1 MLTGVHFLLTYQCNF
16 ECDHCFL
23 YCSPDADGVFTIGKV
38 ESALQQMKEM
48 DSMKG
53 AYFEGGEPFLYYP
66 RMVESLRK
74 AKQLGFSAGVVT
86 NGYWA
91 VSEQD
96 AELWLKPLAGIGI
109 DDLSVS
115 DDTIHYPDGENNHAK
130 RAVKIAKKLNIPCGS
145 ICIEEPKVIHDDKKW
160 HGEPVVGGDVLFK
173 GRSVDKMMDN
183 LPRRTYSVFDECP
196 HEDFKKPGRVHLDP
210 FGNAQICQGISIG
223 NIWQKPLKDIMAD
236 YDPKSHPVIGPI
248 LKGGPAELARKFNF
262 DITPGFVDHC
272 HLCFEIRR
280 GLLDSFPD
288 CLTPK
293 QVYGVE
299 KKD

>member
-1 MLTGVHFLLTYQCNF
+1 MLTGVHFLLTYQCTF

-23 YCSPDADGVFTIGKV
+23 YCSPDAAGVFTIGEV

-48 DSMKG
+48 GSMKT

-66 RMVESLRK
+66 LMVESLRQ
-74 AKQLGFSAGVVT
+74 AKKLGFSAGVVT

-91 VSEQD
+91 VSEED
-96 AELWLKPLAGIGI
+96 AELWLKPLAEIGI

-115 DDTIHYPDGENNHAK
+115 DDPIHYPDGEDNNAK

-160 HGEPVVGGDVLFK
+160 RGEPVVGGDVLFK

-196 HEDFKKPGRVHLDP
+196 HEDFEKPGRIHLDP
-210 FGNAQICQGISIG
+210 FGNVQICQGISIG
-223 NIWQKPLKDIMAD
+223 NIWRKPLKEIMAD
-236 YDPKSHPVIGPI
+236 YDPKGHPVIGPI

-288 CLTPK
+288 CLAPK

-299 KKD
+299 N

>member
-1 MLTGVHFLLTYQCNF
+1 MLTGVHFLLTYQCTF

-66 RMVESLRK
+66 LMVESLRQ
-74 AKQLGFSAGVVT
+74 AKKLGFSAGVVT

-91 VSEQD
+91 VSEED
-96 AELWLKPLAGIGI
+96 AELWLKPLAEIGI

-115 DDTIHYPDGENNHAK
+115 DDPIHYPDGEDNNAK
-130 RAVKIAKKLNIPCGS
+130 RAVKIAEKLNIPCGS

-160 HGEPVVGGDVLFK
+160 RGEPVVGGDVLFK

-196 HEDFKKPGRVHLDP
+196 HEDFEKPGRIHLDP
-210 FGNAQICQGISIG
+210 FGNVQICQGISIG
-223 NIWQKPLKDIMAD
+223 NIWRKPLKEIMAD
-236 YDPKSHPVIGPI
+236 YDPKGHPVIGPI